1 MEGTSWIKVK
11 FRGDK
16 TKVGD
21 ISQVIRDQLH
31 AKLYQGKLEQGDEVC
46 VAVGS
51 RGIANL
57 DRIVK
62 EVITWLK
69 KEGFKPFIVPAMG
82 SHGGAIAEGQR
93 HVLAEYGITEE
104 NMGCPIKSSMEVVQ
118 IGETERGNPVYVD
131 KFCSRAQ
138 GVIVINR
145 VKPHTLFSGPVESG
159 LMKMLAIGLGKHKG
173 ALTVHKGI
181 IKRGTDST
189 ILLETSRVIR
199 DTLNLLF
206 GLAILE
212 NSYDETAH
220 LEVVQPKDMEGR
232 ESELLQQARRMMPR
246 IPFKYLDLLIIDEI
260 GKDISGSGA
269 DPNVVGRKFGS
280 ASVSEPEVLR
290 LFIRD
295 LTEKTGGN
303 AIGIGRAD
311 FTTTRLANKIDQKST
326 YANAITSMFPV
337 AAKVP
342 IYFDSDREVLKNA
355 LLTMGD
361 VTPQNVKGVWIKN
374 TLRLG
379 EFLITDSLFAEAG
392 QEITL
397 EITGEEMALRFNSEG
412 NLVRAPFEFESPK

>member
-118 IGETERGNPVYVD
+118 IGETELGNPVYVD

>member
-1 MEGTSWIKVK
+1 MEGTRWVKVK
-11 FRGDK
+11 FHGDK

-82 SHGGAIAEGQR
+82 SHGGAVAEGQR
-93 HVLAEYGITEE
+93 NVLAEYGITEE
-104 NMGCPIKSSMEVVQ
+104 NMCCPIKSSMEVVQ

-280 ASVSEPEVLR
+280 HSVSEPEVLR

-342 IYFDSDREVLKNA
+342 IYFDSDREVLENA

-361 VTPQNVKGVWIKN
+361 VTPQDVKGVWINN
-374 TLRLG
+374 TLQLG
-379 EFLITDSLFAEAG
+379 EFLITDSLFAEAD

-412 NLVRAPFEFESPK
+412 NLVRASFEFESPR